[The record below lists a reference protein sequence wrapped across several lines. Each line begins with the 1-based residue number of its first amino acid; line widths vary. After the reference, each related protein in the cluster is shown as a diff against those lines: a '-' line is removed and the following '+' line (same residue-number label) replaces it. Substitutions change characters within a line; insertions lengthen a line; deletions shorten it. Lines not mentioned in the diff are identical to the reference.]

1 MASLKRFLI
10 PLLTAVILSFGI
22 AAVPQ
27 PAVVCGIRH
36 LSRTEL
42 AYYYQSEYQYVLDAY
57 GDYLQLS
64 SSELPDQ
71 WLDFVQEETY
81 AVVQDT
87 LSMVQAA
94 EAAGFSMTKEQEAE
108 FSSLWDSFLAAA
120 EGDMNGYLRE
130 SYGPG
135 AREASFRQYLYDA
148 HLAAAYADALF
159 AAICPTEEQLR
170 QEMDKEGG
178 VYLDEGLDPSLWEE
192 QAKESLTLQL
202 YEEQLAQIRSQ
213 YPFSVKD

>member
-27 PAVVCGIRH
+27 PAVICGSRH

-64 SSELPDQ
+64 GSELS
-71 WLDFVQEETY
+71 DFVQKETL

-94 EAAGFSMTKEQEAE
+94 EAAGFAMSEAQEEE
-108 FSSLWDSFLAAA
+108 FSALWKQFLSAA

-130 SYGPG
+130 SYGSG

-159 AAICPTEEQLR
+159 AAICPAEEQIR
-170 QEMDKEGG
+170 QEVDKEGG

-192 QAKESLTLQL
+192 QAKMSLTLQL
-202 YEEQLAQIRSQ
+202 YEEQLAQIRSR
-213 YPFSVKD
+213 YPFSVK